1 MAPNSNSTVLPSGRK
16 VTRTSFSGGIVF
28 PVASLIGF
36 RPSLPSC
43 MCAAANDFAGAKQ
56 TAEKHRFRCENDEK
70 HTSVAKATEVC
81 FSSFSHRN
89 RCFSAVCL
97 APAKSFAA
105 AHMQDGKEGRNQIG
119 SAA

>member
-1 MAPNSNSTVLPSGRK
+1 
-16 VTRTSFSGGIVF
+16 
-28 PVASLIGF
+28 
-36 RPSLPSC
+36 

-70 HTSVAKATEVC
+70 HTSVALATEVC

-105 AHMQDGKEGRNQIG
+105 AHMQDGKEGRNPMSEATGKTIPPEKLVRVTFLREGKTVESEFNRFALGEKGDAHQLL
-119 SAA
+119 